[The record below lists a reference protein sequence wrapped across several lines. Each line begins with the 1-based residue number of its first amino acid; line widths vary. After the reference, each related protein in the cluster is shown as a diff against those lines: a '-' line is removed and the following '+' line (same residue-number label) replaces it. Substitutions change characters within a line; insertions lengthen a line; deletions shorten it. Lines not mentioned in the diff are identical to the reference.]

1 MNTISVIFLY
11 SKLQTQLLKKSLI
24 QIEERTVSN
33 ISFLP
38 LKHSTILP
46 FFHSDTLAH
55 FFQAAGLS
63 LFALVPQTL
72 QNLLMLMITAKT
84 SASIINFPKNKMK
97 ETRYNSS
104 STKIH
109 THFYVEYTIFQEL
122 HSATEAEES
131 QSSKTFSDLT
141 VISNSSESLNCEP
154 DLLSKLKCSP
164 KSFLS
169 MGIKQ
174 LLSALYCRCCHLQ

>member
-1 MNTISVIFLY
+1 
-11 SKLQTQLLKKSLI
+11 
-24 QIEERTVSN
+24 
-33 ISFLP
+33 
-38 LKHSTILP
+38 
-46 FFHSDTLAH
+46 
-55 FFQAAGLS
+55 
-63 LFALVPQTL
+63 
-72 QNLLMLMITAKT
+72 MITAKT

-174 LLSALYCRCCHLQ
+174 LLSALYCRCCHLQWRKKCLFFFCEIGLTFTLLANNPKELCPVPKGTQLNFTSVLLSWSQHQFLHFRTAMYIHSVWTILETSLP